1 MHASLGACSRLG
13 GMQLVVTLLTCQFR
27 TVGDMKVLEA
37 FGSVGACSTCCS
49 AEGTPYLKDWL
60 LASFTEQ
67 GGVG

>member
-37 FGSVGACSTCCS
+37 FGSVGACSS

-67 GGVG
+67 DGVG